1 MSGSTGDTAAS
12 RALARDPGARRDPS
26 ARRDRGIGVATALVM
41 GALVVLVYAAAVGVE
56 RLFGRTG
63 PPGLVLSVVVTA
75 VVALAFEP
83 VRVRTRLMLT
93 RLTHGGGPS
102 RAQVLAGFADSVAGR
117 YPIAELPQHIAAVV
131 GEGTGARRTEV
142 WLLVNG
148 RLERAASWTAG
159 GAGADRPGTDS
170 GEAEGGLDRHE
181 LDVSDRG
188 ELFGRLTMLT
198 APGHRLSSVER
209 RLVEGV
215 AAQSGLLLRVSGLRV
230 ERQRRLADLEQ
241 RSNDLRR
248 ARRDLVTRQ
257 DAERKRLERNIH
269 DGAQQEVIALL
280 VNLRLVQTLLGRA
293 SDRAVGL
300 LGAQADSFS
309 STIDSLAELAQGLY
323 PRTLT
328 EDGPVPALRVAAGR
342 SPVPVTLTAD
352 TLPRL
357 PTDREAT
364 LYFCAVEAMQNAAK
378 HAAADQIRIDIRDGP
393 GGHVRMV
400 IADDGRG
407 FDESRI
413 TPGRGLANVRDRVE
427 SVGGRLRLTSSPGR
441 GTTLDI
447 ELPASSTAP
456 PGAG

>member
-1 MSGSTGDTAAS
+1 MSGPVGDTAAA
-12 RALARDPGARRDPS
+12 RALERARG
-26 ARRDRGIGVATALVM
+26 DRGVGLATATVM
-41 GALVVLVYAAAVGVE
+41 GALVVLVYAAAVGVSA
-56 RLFGRTG
+56 LLGSTG

-75 VVALAFEP
+75 IVALAFEP
-83 VRVRTRLMLT
+83 VRVRTRRVLT

-117 YPIAELPQHIAAVV
+117 YPIGELPQHIAAVV

-142 WLLVNG
+142 WLPVNG
-148 RLERAASWTAG
+148 RLERAAFWTAD
-159 GAGADRPGTDS
+159 GAGADRPGVDS
-170 GEAEGGLDRHE
+170 GEVDGRLDRHD
-181 LDVSDRG
+181 LDVRDRG

-198 APGHRLSSVER
+198 APGHRLTSVER

-215 AAQSGLLLRVSGLRV
+215 AAQSGLLLRVAGLRV
-230 ERQRRLADLEQ
+230 ELQRRLTDLEQ
-241 RSNDLRR
+241 RSNELRR

-293 SDRAVGL
+293 PDRAVGL
-300 LGAQADSFS
+300 LGAQGDSFT
-309 STIDSLAELAQGLY
+309 STIDTLAELAHGLY

-328 EDGPVPALRVAAGR
+328 DNGPVPALRVAAGR
-342 SPVPVTLTAD
+342 SPVPVTLASD
-352 TLPRL
+352 ALPRL
-357 PTDREAT
+357 PTDIEAT

-378 HAAADQIRIDIRDGP
+378 HAAAREIRIDIRADP

-400 IADDGRG
+400 VTDDGRG
-407 FDESRI
+407 FEESGI

-427 SVGGRLRLTSSPGR
+427 SVGGRLRLTAGPGL
-441 GTTLDI
+441 GTRLDI
-447 ELPASSTAP
+447 ELPADDANTTSSTAP
-456 PGAG
+456 LVAG